1 MAELI
6 FIGTSSGKTSVNRF
20 HSSFLIS
27 TSNYNLLIDAG
38 DGISKALLT
47 QQVSYDVIDGILFS
61 HLHPDHYTGMATL
74 IVQMKMI
81 ERKKTLDVFIN
92 SELADVIRNF
102 LIQSYLFPEKIGFAI
117 EYHPLTDNVKFKIN
131 DDISF
136 IPRQNSHLSS
146 VSKLEDY
153 KSRSYSS
160 SSFLLRVDD
169 KNIHYTSDVGEKND
183 LQLFRDKTIDC
194 LISEVT
200 HINPEDIITAFDKS
214 ALPGRIILTHISD
227 DDLISLQKFIL
238 ELPEHLKERIIIA
251 SDGLKIKL

>member
-6 FIGTSSGKTSVNRF
+6 FIGTSSGKTSLNRF

-47 QQVSYDVIDGILFS
+47 QQVGYDVIDGILFS
-61 HLHPDHYTGMATL
+61 HLHPDHYTGLAAL

-81 ERKKTLDVFIN
+81 ERKKKLDVYIN
-92 SELADVIRNF
+92 SELAGVIRNY
-102 LIQSYLFPEKIGFAI
+102 LIQSYLFPEKLGFEI
-117 EYHPLTDNVKFKIN
+117 KYHILTDNVKLNIN

-136 IPRQNSHLSS
+136 IPRQNSHLNS
-146 VSKLEDY
+146 VSKLKEY
-153 KSRSYSS
+153 KTQSFSS
-160 SSFLLRVDD
+160 SSFLLCADD

-200 HINPEDIITAFDKS
+200 HINLKDIITAFDKS
-214 ALPGRIILTHISD
+214 DLPRQIILTHISD
-227 DDLISLQKFIL
+227 DDLISCQKFIL
-238 ELPEHLKERIIIA
+238 ELPASLKEKIIIA
-251 SDGLKIKL
+251 SDGMNIKL

>member
-6 FIGTSSGKTSVNRF
+6 FIGTSSGKTSLKRF
-20 HSSFLIS
+20 HSSFFIS

-61 HLHPDHYTGMATL
+61 HLHPDHYTGLAAL

-92 SELADVIRNF
+92 SGLIDVIRNY
-102 LIQSYLFPEKIGFAI
+102 LLQSYLFPERIGFAI
-117 EYHPLTDNVKFKIN
+117 EYHPLTENIKYKIN
-131 DDISF
+131 DNISF
-136 IPRQNSHLSS
+136 IPRHNSHLSS
-146 VSKLEDY
+146 VSKLENY
-153 KSRSYSS
+153 KSQSFSS
-160 SSFLLRVDD
+160 SSFLLSVDD

-183 LQLFRDKTIDC
+183 LQLFWGETIDC

-200 HINPEDIITAFDKS
+200 HIKPEDIITYLDNIV
-214 ALPGRIILTHISD
+214 LPAQIILTHIND
-227 DDLISLQKFIL
+227 DDLNSLQKFIL
-238 ELPEHLKERIIIA
+238 ALPEHLKKRIIIA